1 MSNATNSGIVGY
13 VYTKTSISIKFHNG
27 DVYRYDLSESLEKGQ
42 LEAMIALAKAGK
54 GLNGYLNA
62 NPLIKKY
69 GYIDTTLKNSSFHSY
84 VQH

>member
-1 MSNATNSGIVGY
+1 MTASKSGIIGY
-13 VYTKTSISIKFHNG
+13 VYTQTSITIKFDNG
-27 DVYRYDLSESLEKGQ
+27 NAYRYDLSESLEKGQ
-42 LEAMIALAKAGK
+42 LETMIALAKAGK

-69 GYIDTTLKNSSFHSY
+69 GYIDTTLKNGSFHSY

>member
-1 MSNATNSGIVGY
+1 MSNTTNSGIVGY

-42 LEAMIALAKAGK
+42 LETMIALAKAGK
-54 GLNGYLNA
+54 GLNGYLNS

-69 GYIDTTLKNSSFHSY
+69 GYIDTTLKNSSFHLY
-84 VQH
+84 VKR

>member
-1 MSNATNSGIVGY
+1 MSNTTNSGIVGY

-42 LEAMIALAKAGK
+42 LETMIALAKAGK

-69 GYIDTTLKNSSFHSY
+69 GYIDTTLKNSSFHLY
-84 VQH
+84 VQR

>member
-1 MSNATNSGIVGY
+1 MTASKSGIIGY

-42 LEAMIALAKAGK
+42 LETMIALAKAGK

-69 GYIDTTLKNSSFHSY
+69 GYIDTTLKNSSFHLY
-84 VQH
+84 VQR

>member
-1 MSNATNSGIVGY
+1 MSNTANSGIVGY
-13 VYTKTSISIKFHNG
+13 VYTKTSISIKFHSG
-27 DVYRYDLSESLEKGQ
+27 DIYRYDLSESLEKGQ
-42 LEAMIALAKAGK
+42 LETMIALAKAGK

>member
-1 MSNATNSGIVGY
+1 MSNTTNSGIVGY

-27 DVYRYDLSESLEKGQ
+27 DVYRYDLSESLQKGQ
-42 LEAMIALAKAGK
+42 LETMIALARAGK

-69 GYIDTTLKNSSFHSY
+69 GYIDTTLKNSSFHLY
-84 VQH
+84 VQR